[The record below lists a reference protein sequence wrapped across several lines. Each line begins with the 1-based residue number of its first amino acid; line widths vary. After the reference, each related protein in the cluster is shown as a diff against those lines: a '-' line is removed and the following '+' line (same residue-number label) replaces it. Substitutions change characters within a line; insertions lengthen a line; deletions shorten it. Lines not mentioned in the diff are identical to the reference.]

1 LIIENSNFEPVLQ
14 EQFPDIR
21 AYTGKGITDPTATLS
36 FSVSPQGIQTM
47 VLRGDEGSEFI
58 EKNPENSL
66 YMIFQA
72 K

>member
-47 VLRGDEGSEFI
+47 VLRDEGSEFI
-58 EKNPENSL
+58 EKIL
-66 YMIFQA
+66 KTAVFI
-72 K
+72 

>member
-58 EKNPENSL
+58 EKNL
-66 YMIFQA
+66 KTAVYI
-72 K
+72 